1 MVQAAF
7 AAEADAA
14 ARRTPLVATGAAQN
28 DVSSPSFVA
37 WRSERETARSLV
49 SALAVLAAAA
59 ARSLASF
66 ERQPPPALAPL
77 VEEIEAQAPPEEE
90 LHGDQL
96 EALAAAFEQRA
107 IPVGEPVPGRDGA

>member
-7 AAEADAA
+7 AAEADSA
-14 ARRTPLVATGAAQN
+14 ARRTPLVPTGAAQN

-59 ARSLASF
+59 TRLLASF
-66 ERQPPPALAPL
+66 ERRPPPGLASL
-77 VEEIEAQAPPEEE
+77 VEQVDACVPPAGE

-96 EALAAAFEQRA
+96 EALADAFEARA
-107 IPVGEPVPGRDGA
+107 IPVAGSSG

>member
-14 ARRTPLVATGAAQN
+14 ARRTPLAPTGAAQN
-28 DVSSPSFVA
+28 DVSSPSFAA

-59 ARSLASF
+59 TRSLARL
-66 ERQPPPALAPL
+66 ERRPPPGLASL
-77 VEEIEAQAPPEEE
+77 VEQVDACVPPAAE

-96 EALAAAFEQRA
+96 EALAGAFEARA
-107 IPVGEPVPGRDGA
+107 IPLVEPAGPRRGA